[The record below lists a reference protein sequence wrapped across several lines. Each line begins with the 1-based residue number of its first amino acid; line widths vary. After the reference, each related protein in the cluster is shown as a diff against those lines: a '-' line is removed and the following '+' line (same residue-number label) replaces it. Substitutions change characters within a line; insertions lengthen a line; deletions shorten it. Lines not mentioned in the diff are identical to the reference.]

1 MASKSID
8 WYQHLVNQS
17 KTDHIYTLIHGY
29 LRHDWDPGHDLDFV
43 VLRTSGLPHLFSE
56 GIPTEHHSPTLAKE
70 NYSFPGNDY
79 LLLHNNHLTKYL
91 EAAKRMQ
98 IIEDFDEREF
108 IELLFTN
115 DPVEYNT
122 DNESSDAPQRTIT
135 DYRKTS
141 PETLENKEDAIAIA
155 YELLRTANEQE
166 LAFSYARTAETFLND
181 KKVELRDDIEASL
194 FEVERIMLGYNVVA
208 MVYAWNNKI
217 DEAARVDSYYLR
229 FPNVWDSLESH
240 IGTYLEMLTAKKQED
255 YLKFLFDDRDFR
267 NRFLAHYEA
276 YISLLVNDRYELTKM
291 HEVVGIINRVNNAN
305 KAYL

>member
-1 MASKSID
+1 M
-8 WYQHLVNQS
+8 
-17 KTDHIYTLIHGY
+17 
-29 LRHDWDPGHDLDFV
+29 
-43 VLRTSGLPHLFSE
+43 FSE
-56 GIPTEHHSPTLAKE
+56 GIPTEHHSLTLAKE

-79 LLLHNNHLTKYL
+79 ILLHNSHLTRYL

-115 DPVEYNT
+115 EPVEYET
-122 DNESSDAPQRTIT
+122 DNEGSYAPQRTIT

-155 YELLRTANEQE
+155 YELLRIANERE
-166 LAFSYARTAETFLND
+166 LAFSYARVAEAFLND
-181 KKVELRDDIEASL
+181 KKVELSDDIDASL